1 MTKIKSARKSTRI
14 DMTPMVDLAFLLLTF
29 FILTVKFRAP
39 EAVEVTIPS
48 SIAETPLPQQDI
60 AIITVAPDGRV
71 FFGIDSKHHRKQ
83 MLKKI
88 AEYYEIEFTPE
99 QIEAFGVLPN
109 FGLPLRK
116 LPLYLDMTPTERE
129 KYKPEGIPVDSTKNE
144 LKDWIVAA
152 RLSNPKLRFAIK
164 ADKNTPY
171 PAIERVINT
180 LRDKKVNRF
189 ALITSQEAISEDQKD
204 KK

>member
-1 MTKIKSARKSTRI
+1 MTKIKTARKSTRI

-39 EAVEVTIPS
+39 DAVEVVIPS
-48 SIAETPLPQQDI
+48 SIAETPLPQQNI

-71 FFGIDSKHHRKQ
+71 FFGIDSKHDRAE

-88 AEYYEIEFTPE
+88 ADYYELEFTPE
-99 QIEAFGVLPN
+99 QIEAFSVLPN

-116 LPLYLDMTPTERE
+116 LPIYLDKTPAERE
-129 KYKPEGIPVDSTKNE
+129 MYIPEGIPVDSTKNE

-171 PAIERVINT
+171 PAIEKVINT

-189 ALITSQEAISEDQKD
+189 ALITSQEALPDELKT